1 MSTAFVGSDSAAFQ
15 MTPSWPATS
24 LRLSSM
30 VVSSSVGNVSRHHG
44 TGTAEVDAEVPWTGI
59 EREAAGVAMRP
70 PGGWGRRPP
79 AALLAGEGGEL
90 VGAADDFGAV

>member
-1 MSTAFVGSDSAAFQ
+1 VRVRDASESVMSTAFVGSDSAAFQ

-59 EREAAGVAMRP
+59 ERAAAGVAMRL
-70 PGGWGRRPP
+70 PP
-79 AALLAGEGGEL
+79 AVGGSGRGG
-90 VGAADDFGAV
+90 VTGG